1 MAKLTL
7 LASLLRSLVSNNYS
21 AIILICWFGAQETF
35 LIFII
40 FEEYSCAAFDTFY
53 YALLFDLLFYSF
65 ICLCSFILL
74 YIMLISMSFYYKIS
88 CFVYVYIYIYTK
100 THTVIHDY

>member
-53 YALLFDLLFYSF
+53 YALVFDLFLLIHLFMF
-65 ICLCSFILL
+65 
-74 YIMLISMSFYYKIS
+74 
-88 CFVYVYIYIYTK
+88 IYTFN
-100 THTVIHDY
+100 ILC